1 MNKDNLGS
9 INITTNV
16 LASIAAKAA
25 SEVDGVG
32 FYKSKLEK
40 QAGIFLGLD
49 SERLFVTAKY
59 DAEQVQVD
67 IKINVLF
74 GYNVPKIAMKVQEK
88 IKEQILYMTDL
99 QVSQVNVHV
108 ESIESADAQLGN
120 GDIIG

>member
-25 SEVDGVG
+25 SEVEGVT
-32 FYKSKLEK
+32 FYKTNLEK

-49 SERLFVTAKY
+49 TDRLFVTAKY

-74 GYNVPKIAMKVQEK
+74 GYNVPKIAMQVQEK

>member
-25 SEVDGVG
+25 SEVEGVG

-67 IKINVLF
+67 IKIYVLF

>member
-1 MNKDNLGS
+1 MTKDNLGS
-9 INITTNV
+9 VNITTNV

-25 SEVDGVG
+25 SEVEGVA
-32 FYKSKLEK
+32 FYKSNLEK

-49 SERLFVTAKY
+49 TDRFFVTAKY
-59 DAEQVQVD
+59 DEDQVSID
-67 IKINVLF
+67 IKIHVLF

-108 ESIESADAQLGN
+108 ESIESSESLVGN
-120 GDIIG
+120 GDVIG